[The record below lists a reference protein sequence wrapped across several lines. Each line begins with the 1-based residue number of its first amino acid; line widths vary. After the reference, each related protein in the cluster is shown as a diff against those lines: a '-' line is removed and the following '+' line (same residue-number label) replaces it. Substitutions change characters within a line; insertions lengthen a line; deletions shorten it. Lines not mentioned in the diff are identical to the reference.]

1 METHI
6 KKRFL
11 LPMLLALLAIGN
23 LAHSATI
30 TWTNSSGGN
39 WSVAANWSPNQVPTN
54 TDTVLITSTNT
65 YTVILD
71 ASESFSS
78 IVTNVVSLTLGA
90 GGGAAGMQTFLVTNL
105 TPSSVFC
112 LSSQLLV
119 TNGGVFQLTN
129 GNLQANSMIIANGG
143 VFNMAASSLY
153 GNVTVAG
160 GGVLN
165 ATGYNYA
172 FGAVT
177 VASGGVLN
185 PSPLYLYG
193 PSTNF
198 GTINL
203 TNGPGLSIIHDGT
216 PNAHGDLINQAGGLI
231 NFLSDQVGIAGGG
244 YLVNQGAIT
253 KSAGTGL
260 NAIDVQFATN
270 SGTITAQTGQMILAG
285 QWTLLPSG
293 SLNVVLNS
301 ATNYGSFFFYL
312 YNSGNPPPPPI
323 PGNAGLAG
331 AFNATLT
338 NGYVP
343 TNGTTFNVLSYGS
356 YSGNFNS
363 LGLPAGVTWQ
373 STFGATNLTLTA
385 GGGKPQ
391 FGTFML
397 SGTNLVF
404 NGTGGTAGSN
414 YVILVSTN
422 LTIPLT
428 NWLAVTTNTFDG
440 AGQFHYTNNVSPVK
454 PRQFFNFKLP

>member
-1 METHI
+1 MKIRTI
-6 KKRFL
+6 GCL
-11 LPMLLALLAIGN
+11 IILVMLALGGN
-23 LAHSATI
+23 TVRSATI
-30 TWTNSSGGN
+30 TWTNTSGGN
-39 WSVAANWSPNQVPTN
+39 WSVAANWSPNRVPTN
-54 TDTVLITSTNT
+54 TDNALITSSNT
-65 YTVILD
+65 YTVFLD
-71 ASESFSS
+71 VGEDFSS
-78 IVTNVVSLTLGA
+78 IITNVVNLTLGA
-90 GGGAAGMQTFLVTNL
+90 GGGAAGVQTFLVTNL
-105 TPSSVFC
+105 SPSSVFC

-129 GNLQANSMIIANGG
+129 GNLQANSLIIDNGG
-143 VFNMAASSLY
+143 VFNMAACSLF

-165 ATGYNYA
+165 AADYNYT

-185 PSPLYLYG
+185 PRPLFLYG

-216 PNAHGDLINQAGGLI
+216 PNAHGGLINQAGGLI

-285 QWTLLPSG
+285 QWILLPSG

-343 TNGTTFNVLSYGS
+343 TNGTTFN
-356 YSGNFNS
+356 
-363 LGLPAGVTWQ
+363 
-373 STFGATNLTLTA
+373 
-385 GGGKPQ
+385 
-391 FGTFML
+391 
-397 SGTNLVF
+397 
-404 NGTGGTAGSN
+404 
-414 YVILVSTN
+414 
-422 LTIPLT
+422 
-428 NWLAVTTNTFDG
+428 
-440 AGQFHYTNNVSPVK
+440 
-454 PRQFFNFKLP
+454 